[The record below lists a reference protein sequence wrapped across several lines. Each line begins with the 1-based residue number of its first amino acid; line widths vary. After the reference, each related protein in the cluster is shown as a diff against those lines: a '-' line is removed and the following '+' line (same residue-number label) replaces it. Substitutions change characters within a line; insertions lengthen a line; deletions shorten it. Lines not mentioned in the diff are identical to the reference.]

1 MAAKYGNRKTSSGGQ
16 NFDSRREAA
25 RYRELLAMQQAGEIA
40 DLMCQTEY
48 LLIPSQTADGGRKER
63 KVVYRADFAYY
74 RASDGKLVVE
84 DVKSPATAKLPA
96 YIIKRKL
103 MLQVHGI
110 EVREIF

>member
-1 MAAKYGNRKTSSGGQ
+1 MAGKYGNRKCKSAGLS
-16 NFDSRREAA
+16 FDSRREAA

-40 DLMCQTEY
+40 DLMCQPEY
-48 LLIPSQTADGGRKER
+48 LLIPAQTADSGRKER
-63 KVVYRADFAYY
+63 KVVYLADFSY
-74 RASDGKLVVE
+74 RLPDGGTVVE

-103 MLQVHGI
+103 MLQVFGI

>member
-16 NFDSRREAA
+16 IFDSRREAA
-25 RYRELLAMQQAGEIA
+25 RYSELLDMQQAGEIA
-40 DLMCQTEY
+40 DLLCQPEY
-48 LLIPSQTADGGRKER
+48 LLIPAQTAASGRKER
-63 KVVYRADFAYY
+63 KVVYRADFEYY
-74 RASDGKLVVE
+74 LTGGGMVVE

-103 MLQVHGI
+103 MLQFHGI